1 MNGEMPYRQETAD
14 CFAGKIGEGGLTAGE
29 FDPAL
34 AATAP
39 VLEDL
44 RAKFAEASL
53 PLLRLPAMRE
63 DLPALEALA
72 LSYRESF
79 DDVIVLG
86 TGGSSLGGRT
96 LAALAQGGAG
106 PATSGAGPATGGA
119 RTPRLHFMDNVDPAS
134 FAALFAGLE
143 FARTGFVVISK
154 SGATA
159 ETVTQFMVCIAEFC
173 KQEGVAR
180 VAEHFTV
187 ITAPSAG
194 AQRDNPLRRAAGRWS
209 LPVLDHDPGV
219 GGRYSALSL
228 VGLLPAMIAGLDGG
242 KVREGAK
249 QALDGALDATAPDE
263 CDAAVGAAINVALL
277 RHHAV
282 SATVLMPYVDR
293 LAPFASWFRQL
304 WAESLGKDGAG
315 TTPIAALGTVDQHS
329 QLQLYLEGPN
339 DKLFNLILGPAA
351 GAGPRVAPDF
361 AREPEFAYLAGRTMG
376 DLLEAEQ
383 QATAETL
390 ARNGRP
396 VRVFRLTG
404 VDERVLGA
412 LMMHFMLE
420 TIITAGLL
428 GVNPFDQ
435 PAVEEGKVLAR
446 RYLAKMDGG

>member
-1 MNGEMPYRQETAD
+1 MLYRQETEC
-14 CFAGKIGEGGLTAGE
+14 CFAGEIGGGGLTAGE
-29 FDPAL
+29 FAPVL

-44 RAKFAEASL
+44 RAKFAAASL
-53 PLLRLPAMRE
+53 PLLRLPGLSE
-63 DLPALEALA
+63 DLAALEALA
-72 LSYRESF
+72 RRYRESF

-106 PATSGAGPATGGA
+106 PASGGA
-119 RTPRLHFMDNVDPAS
+119 KTGTPRLHFMDNVDPAS
-134 FAALFAGLE
+134 FVSLFAGLE
-143 FARTGFVVISK
+143 FARAGFIVISK
-154 SGATA
+154 SGSTA
-159 ETVTQFMVCIAEFC
+159 ETVTQFMVCLAEFC
-173 KQEGVAR
+173 KNAGEAR
-180 VAEHFTV
+180 VEEHFTV
-187 ITAPSAG
+187 ITEPAAG
-194 AQRDNPLRRAAGRWS
+194 AKEDNPLRRAARRAS

-228 VGLLPAMIAGLDGG
+228 VGLLPAMIAGVDGG

-249 QALDGALDATAPDE
+249 EALDRAFAAKLPDG

-315 TTPIAALGTVDQHS
+315 TTPITALGTVDQHS
-329 QLQLYLEGPN
+329 QLQLYLAGPN
-339 DKLFNLILGPAA
+339 DKLFNLIFGPAA
-351 GAGPRVAPDF
+351 GAGPKVEPDF
-361 AREPEFAYLAGRTMG
+361 AKEPEFAYLSGRTMG

-383 QATAETL
+383 QATAATL
-390 ARNGRP
+390 ARHGRP
-396 VRVFRLTG
+396 VRVFRLTA
-404 VDERVLGA
+404 VNERVVGA

-435 PAVEEGKVLAR
+435 PAVEEGKVLTR
-446 RYLAKMDGG
+446 RYLKKMDGG